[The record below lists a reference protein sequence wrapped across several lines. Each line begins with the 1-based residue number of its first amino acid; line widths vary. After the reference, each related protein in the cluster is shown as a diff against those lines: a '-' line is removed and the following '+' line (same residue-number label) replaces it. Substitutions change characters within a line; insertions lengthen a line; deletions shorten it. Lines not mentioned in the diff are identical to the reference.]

1 MENNMIDEI
10 IKKLEVQR
18 DLTLDTMS
26 QEKADEILFNDCNN
40 EEFDAG
46 YNQGLNQAIITIK
59 QIKGDNN
66 ENL

>member
-10 IKKLEVQR
+10 IKSLEKEVAS
-18 DLTLDTMS
+18 TLNIMS
-26 QEKADEILFNDCNN
+26 QDEYDGIVSNDNS

>member
-10 IKKLEVQR
+10 IKSLEKEVAG
-18 DLTLDTMS
+18 TLDIMS
-26 QEKADEILFNDCNN
+26 QDEYDGIVSNDNS

-46 YNQGLNQAIITIK
+46 YNQGLNQALVIIK
-59 QIKGDNN
+59 QVKVDNN